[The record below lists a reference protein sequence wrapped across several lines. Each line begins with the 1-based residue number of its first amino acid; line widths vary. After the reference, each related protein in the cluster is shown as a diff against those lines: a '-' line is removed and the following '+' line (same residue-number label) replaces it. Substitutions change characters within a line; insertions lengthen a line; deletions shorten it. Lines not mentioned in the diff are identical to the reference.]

1 MWEVM
6 EEVVDAC
13 LVVVV
18 VVMVVMV
25 VVVVVVVVFVS
36 GRLEAVMA
44 QKGLEADCLR
54 SRDGRVKWADG
65 TA

>member
-18 VVMVVMV
+18 VVMVVM